1 MKLNQKIQKII
12 SKLNSLYPDRDNK
25 KRELIDI
32 LIATKLSQNTTDKAA
47 YIAFNNLKQKFSDWK
62 TISNAPV
69 SEIAKQI
76 RVCGLANNK
85 SREIKKFLQTL
96 IKKRG
101 EISLEYLRN
110 LPDEKIYEEL
120 LQFKGFGLKTISCL
134 IAFGLNR
141 PVFPVDTHI
150 HRILNRLGIVS
161 TKNAVQTFQKA
172 KALIP
177 DKYKVELHRKLILF
191 GRETCTA
198 KNPKCNECVLY
209 ELCLYEEKKR
219 FASKKNSK
227 LRNHHTKNN
236 YLILDYVD

>member
-1 MKLNQKIQKII
+1 MKPNHKIQKII
-12 SKLNSLYPDRDNK
+12 LKLDSLYPDRDNK
-25 KRELIDI
+25 KKELIDI

-47 YIAFNNLKQKFSDWK
+47 AIAFNNLKQKFSDWQSIAK
-62 TISNAPV
+62 API

-85 SREIKKFLQTL
+85 SKEIKNFLQTL

-101 EISLEYLRN
+101 KISLEYLNN
-110 LPDEKIYEEL
+110 LSNEKIYEEL
-120 LQFKGFGLKTISCL
+120 LQFKGFGVKTISCL

-150 HRILNRLGIVS
+150 HRILNRLGIVA
-161 TKNAVQTFQKA
+161 TKTAEQTFQQA

-191 GRETCTA
+191 GREICTA
-198 KNPKCNECVLY
+198 KNPKCNECKLY
-209 ELCLYEEKKR
+209 AMCIYEH
-219 FASKKNSK
+219 KNTYAIKNTK
-227 LRNHHTKNN
+227 LRFSPRKDN
-236 YLILDYVD
+236 YLILDYVG